1 MLTPQNVALLQATQA
16 KIGLNPQTSGIV
28 TAYFYLLAVKH
39 AIETA
44 NSLDGTKT
52 AAALSATSS
61 LPTNVPGLN
70 LDWTA
75 TPSVHNG
82 FPSSALKECT
92 LKAGPYDILY
102 AAS

>member
-1 MLTPQNVALLQATQA
+1 M
-16 KIGLNPQTSGIV
+16 
-28 TAYFYLLAVKH
+28 YLLAIKH

-44 NSLDGTKT
+44 NSLDGAKL

-61 LPTNVPGLN
+61 LPTNVPGLA
-70 LDWTA
+70 LSWTA

-82 FPSSALKECT
+82 FPSSGLKECH
-92 LKAGPYDILY
+92 LKQGPYDILY